1 MDRTKKNAHQVALAL
16 ASDHQKII
24 ERKGDAV
31 LPPWHA
37 IGPSIHS
44 TYMMLTLWPISTL
57 TFCTVLEDLLEGPL
71 IPLQHDKGL
80 G

>member
-1 MDRTKKNAHQVALAL
+1 MDRTEKNAHQVEL
-16 ASDHQKII
+16 ASDQKII

-44 TYMMLTLWPISTL
+44 IYTMLTLWPISML
-57 TFCTVLEDLLEGPL
+57 TFCTVLEDLFRGPL
-71 IPLQHDKGL
+71 TSLFL
-80 G
+80 LLL

>member
-1 MDRTKKNAHQVALAL
+1 MDTTKKNAYQVAF

-44 TYMMLTLWPISTL
+44 TCLTLTLWPISLL
-57 TFCTVLEDLLEGPL
+57 TFCTVPEDLLEGP
-71 IPLQHDKGL
+71 
-80 G
+80 